1 MQYSI
6 VRSKKRKKTI
16 SLQID
21 ADSRIT
27 VYAPG
32 FTPTEEIRRFV
43 QEKQN
48 WIIKSLHRQSL
59 TSLKQR
65 EKRYISGESF
75 YYLGRPYPL
84 KACYEPLDNQGV
96 ALRNECF
103 FLNCPENKSMRKFY
117 FIAWY
122 KNKALHYISRRVEHY
137 SRLLELKHGGIRITS
152 AERRWGSCSESN
164 RLAFSFRLIMA
175 PPEVVDYVVV
185 HELMHIRQKNHSS
198 KFWDLV
204 LEVLPDYRT
213 HRLWLRDNEHL
224 FGL

>member
-1 MQYSI
+1 
-6 VRSKKRKKTI
+6 
-16 SLQID
+16 
-21 ADSRIT
+21 
-27 VYAPG
+27 
-32 FTPTEEIRRFV
+32 
-43 QEKQN
+43 
-48 WIIKSLHRQSL
+48 
-59 TSLKQR
+59 LKQR

-84 KACYEPLDNQGV
+84 EACYEPLDNQGV